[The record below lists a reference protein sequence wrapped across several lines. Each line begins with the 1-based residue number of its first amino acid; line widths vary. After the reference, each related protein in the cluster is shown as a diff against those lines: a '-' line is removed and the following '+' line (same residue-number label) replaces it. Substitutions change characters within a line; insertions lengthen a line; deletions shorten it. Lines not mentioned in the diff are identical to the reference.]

1 MNPFPQDSFPESFD
15 PPELPDY
22 VKEILSKE
30 ESDLIATKKKE
41 AKRLTKALRKLVSKK
56 EAKAITYFLL
66 KPQEDIDD
74 IRTKQSNYCVSVFTS
89 LADVSQLSSDAL
101 LQMADYNKEML
112 QLKLRLDNLES

>member
-1 MNPFPQDSFPESFD
+1 MDPFP
-15 PPELPDY
+15 LPDY
-22 VKEILSKE
+22 VKEALAKE

-56 EAKAITYFLL
+56 EAKAITCFLL

-74 IRTKQSNYCVSVFTS
+74 IRTKQSNYCISVFTS

-101 LQMADYNKEML
+101 MQMADYNKEML